1 MASRVVFAW
10 GKMACVAQEAREFER
25 DLMRVFRAC
34 KVLVWSQDGDYAYAP
49 TGELYWLVA
58 SAGRIA
64 DGTRLKFFPNEQR
77 AHREYDH
84 KVRNILQLFECP
96 AGQGTTPVVY
106 FRARPQF
113 AVDDSGHFCVVS
125 RFVVSCRPQI
135 YPAKYDELFGPT
147 GP

>member
-1 MASRVVFAW
+1 MVIGQGAEV
-10 GKMACVAQEAREFER
+10 FER

-49 TGELYWLVA
+49 TGELYWQVT
-58 SAGRIA
+58 SAGRA
-64 DGTRLKFFPNEQR
+64 TDGDRLKFFPSEQR

-96 AGQGTTPVVY
+96 NGQSGPPVVY

-113 AVDDSGHFCVVS
+113 IADDAGDFCVTS
-125 RFVVSCRPQI
+125 RFLISCRPQI
-135 YPAKYDELFGPT
+135 YPARYNDLFGPK